1 MSPQLRVCAAQAAD
15 SQRHPQCARQP
26 EKNCD
31 SGQGEAMSQQTDVR
45 PLDGATDSLI
55 ALMLA
60 AGAFVGANRQ
70 GILREIVFDRQ
81 RALQSIAGGGL

>member
-1 MSPQLRVCAAQAAD
+1 
-15 SQRHPQCARQP
+15 
-26 EKNCD
+26 
-31 SGQGEAMSQQTDVR
+31 MSQQTDVR

-70 GILREIVFDRQ
+70 GVLHETVFRRQ
-81 RALQSIAGGGL
+81 RALQPSIAGGGL